1 MTLEVMTSD
10 LRDQTQTPWDRLAAR
25 AKWMRRAKLAAIYG
39 FLIAVS
45 VPVLLPYF
53 WMVSVAFS
61 SKTGT
66 IDTIILWRS
75 MAIFVPFVFAC
86 WIWSTIA
93 KNTRQMLIGFA
104 VITALAVVAFVIYVL
119 PDLHLGNFIFIGERN
134 FGDIVRENRTGSK
147 TGEVAGGID
156 FPSVWLAFANSL
168 YLAGGQ
174 TIIVATVASLAGY
187 YLSRFKFAGRAA
199 MLRSLL
205 VLHAFPVLTLI
216 VPLFLILNFVGL
228 LDQLLGVM
236 LVLVGFELPFAIFI
250 MKGFFDAV
258 PWEIEMSA
266 LTDGASRRRAFVEI
280 ILPQVTNGLIAI
292 SVFSF
297 IRGWEEYIFVFTF
310 LIENVNWT
318 MSLYMFFVRDDIMG
332 IDFGLVSAVGTFYLA
347 PSLVLYVVASKY
359 LAQMTI
365 GGVKG

>member
-1 MTLEVMTSD
+1 MEVMAGAPQARTP
-10 LRDQTQTPWDRLAAR
+10 TPWNRLAAR
-25 AKWMRRAKLAAIYG
+25 ARWMRRAKLAAIYG
-39 FLIAVS
+39 FLVAVS
-45 VPVLLPYF
+45 VPLLLPYF
-53 WMVSVAFS
+53 WMVTVAFS

-66 IDTIILWRS
+66 VDTLVLWRS
-75 MAIFVPFVFAC
+75 MGILVPFVFAC
-86 WIWSTIA
+86 WIWSTVA
-93 KNTRQMLIGFA
+93 RNARHTLVGCTA
-104 VITALAVVAFVIYVL
+104 ITAVSVVVFVIFVL
-119 PDLHLGNFIFIGERN
+119 PDLHLGNFIFVSERN
-134 FGDIVRENRTGSK
+134 FGDIVRETRTGSK

-187 YLSRFKFAGRAA
+187 YISRFHFAGRTA

-228 LDQLLGVM
+228 LDRLLGVM

-266 LTDGASRRRAFVEI
+266 LTDGASRRQAFVRVV
-280 ILPQVTNGLIAI
+280 LPQVTNGLIAI

-310 LIENVNWT
+310 LIDNVNWT
-318 MSLYMFFVRDDIMG
+318 MSLYMFFVRDDILG
-332 IDFGLVSAVGTFYLA
+332 IDFGLVSAVGVFYLA
-347 PSLVLYVVASKY
+347 PSLVLYVVAQKY